1 MAIVWRL
8 TRPEFAVPLDGKG
21 NAKTGARWNSPG
33 RGVVYASFNLSLC
46 VLESFA
52 HLPPLLR
59 TNLPEMA
66 AVRIE
71 IPDQA
76 SRLDIDLADLPS
88 DLFGDAAE
96 MRCRQLGDEWL
107 AAHEHVFATMPSI
120 IIPQER
126 NVMINPAHP
135 LMAEVK
141 VVSTERFRFDPR
153 LATPT
158 D

>member
-1 MAIVWRL
+1 
-8 TRPEFAVPLDGKG
+8 
-21 NAKTGARWNSPG
+21 
-33 RGVVYASFNLSLC
+33 
-46 VLESFA
+46 
-52 HLPPLLR
+52 
-59 TNLPEMA
+59 
-66 AVRIE
+66 
-71 IPDQA
+71 
-76 SRLDIDLADLPS
+76 
-88 DLFGDAAE
+88 
-96 MRCRQLGDEWL
+96 
-107 AAHEHVFATMPSI
+107 VFATMPSI